1 MLMVLTLLRKL
12 YCVVISTASLFTK
25 TLNDGHK
32 FLHRLTLISENVRFL
47 TGKSVS
53 VVSLVKSSFVLI
65 INP

>member
-53 VVSLVKSSFVLI
+53 VVS
-65 INP
+65 